1 MTGRKG
7 ERSSGERRGGQQG
20 ILPWGFRSRRPST
33 RRSGFGLRLTVA
45 YGGRKS
51 SRRERIEEQAAAAAS
66 TKRRRRQGMGRGK
79 ERGRGER
86 GARGGGAPR
95 SPGARQG
102 GRACSPPTNRPATAA
117 SSMGSGW
124 LLPATRGR
132 RHQADGS
139 GQGGEEKPDVWRRDR
154 RRGGINQILRGT
166 QRQKMRS
173 RTRGESHG
181 APPWHGLAAAVRG
194 RE

>member
-7 ERSSGERRGGQQG
+7 ERSSGERRGGEQG

-51 SRRERIEEQAAAAAS
+51 SRRERIEEHAAATAS

-79 ERGRGER
+79 KRGRCEH
-86 GARGGGAPR
+86 GARGGGVPG

-117 SSMGSGW
+117 SSIGSGW
-124 LLPATRGR
+124 LLPAAAGTRLM
-132 RHQADGS
+132 A
-139 GQGGEEKPDVWRRDR
+139 RDR
-154 RRGGINQILRGT
+154 AARKNQMCGEGIVV
-166 QRQKMRS
+166 
-173 RTRGESHG
+173 E
-181 APPWHGLAAAVRG
+181 VV
-194 RE
+194 